1 MSQETN
7 TVAWWRLLNR
17 YQWFVLIV
25 AAAGWLLDCMDQQLF
40 NLARTP
46 AMKELLKDTFAP
58 GASTD
63 FVHNRLKSPPQS
75 RNTRAIRRPYS
86 SSGGPPAG

>member
-25 AAAGWLLDCMDQQLF
+25 AAAVAVAIAGCRHRSPFTFVWLVKL
-40 NLARTP
+40 
-46 AMKELLKDTFAP
+46 
-58 GASTD
+58 
-63 FVHNRLKSPPQS
+63 
-75 RNTRAIRRPYS
+75 
-86 SSGGPPAG
+86 

>member
-17 YQWFVLIV
+17 YQWFVLII

-40 NLARTP
+40 NLDRTP
-46 AMKELLKDTFAP
+46 DMK
-58 GASTD
+58 
-63 FVHNRLKSPPQS
+63 
-75 RNTRAIRRPYS
+75 
-86 SSGGPPAG
+86 